1 MKLLTC
7 IALLLFNCL
16 TASLSW
22 AQPTYP
28 DRPVRIVVPF
38 GAGAPADIISRLTG
52 AKLMEWWRQPV
63 VIDNVPGAAG
73 TVGAA
78 RVAKTAAD
86 GYTLLM
92 SGDAA
97 MTTAVTLYDKLA
109 YDPLKDFVPITL
121 ATLSTNILVVHPS
134 VPARSVQELVALAK
148 ANPGT
153 LTYASTGSGTSQ
165 HLGGELLKKMAGIDL
180 AHVPYKAV
188 GGLLQDLLA
197 GRVGMN
203 FGNIANMLPLV
214 REGKLRA
221 LAVSS
226 SKRWGAIPEIP
237 TVAEAGYPGFEA
249 VAWFGLLAPTGTPDG
264 VVERI
269 NQDMVKALGLPD
281 VRSRLTD
288 LGFEVVGSTSRD
300 FAARIRSEIVSK
312 GQLVKDSGAKAD

>member
-22 AQPTYP
+22 AQATYP
-28 DRPVRIVVPF
+28 DRPVRLVVAF
-38 GAGAPADIISRLTG
+38 GAGAPADIISRLTS
-52 AKLMEWWRQPV
+52 AKLTEWWRQPV
-63 VIDNVPGAAG
+63 VIDNIPGAAG

-78 RVAKTAAD
+78 RVAKTAGD

-109 YDPLKDFVPITL
+109 YDPLKEFAPITL
-121 ATLSTNILVVHPS
+121 ATLTTNILVVHPS
-134 VPARSVQELVALAK
+134 VPAKSVQEIVALAK
-148 ANPGT
+148 AKPGT
-153 LTYASTGSGTSQ
+153 LAYASGGSGTSQ
-165 HLGGELLKKMAGIDL
+165 HLAGELLKKMAGIDL
-180 AHVPYKAV
+180 THVPYKATS
-188 GGLLQDLLA
+188 GLTQDLLA

-203 FGNIANMLPLV
+203 FGNIAVMLPLV

-226 SKRWGAIPEIP
+226 GKRWAAIPEIP

-249 VAWFGLLAPTGTPDG
+249 VAWFGLLAPAGTPDR
-264 VVERI
+264 VIEKI

-281 VRSRLTD
+281 VGSKLAD
-288 LGFEVVGSTSRD
+288 LGFEVVGSSSRD

-312 GQLVKDSGAKAD
+312 GQLVRDSGAKAD